1 MSKTTE
7 LEKDVR
13 TEEKETSEISTDQGE
28 KTEIPSWSEL
38 LSRSEKPSVKKSS
51 LGYLGL
57 SAALFTGSMFLLPF
71 TVGFSVSILLVS
83 LLSGLIGK
91 HDAIGAGVAGA
102 VGGGAS
108 SVLTAGLAA
117 ITLTPVVG
125 GVFTGL
131 LAGTLGVFAGRWVK
145 NKVRS

>member
-7 LEKDVR
+7 LEKDVQ
-13 TEEKETSEISTDQGE
+13 TEEKETTKSSVGQGE
-28 KTEIPSWSEL
+28 QEEIPSWSEL
-38 LSRSEKPSVKKSS
+38 FSRSEKPSVKKSA

-57 SAALFTGSMFLLPF
+57 SAALFAGSMFLLPF

-108 SVLTAGLAA
+108 SIFTAGLAA
-117 ITLTPVVG
+117 ITLTPIVG

-131 LAGTLGVFAGRWVK
+131 LAGAFGVLAGRWVN